1 MFFQDL
7 KNIKMKD
14 PAAKTYFEIIV
25 LYSGFHALTAYR
37 ISNFLYRIKIPF
49 LPVLIMAITKVF
61 TGIEIH
67 PAATIGRNFFI
78 DHGYGVVIGETT
90 EIGDN
95 VTIYQGVTLGGTG
108 KESGKR
114 HPSVGNNVVI
124 GAGAKILGS
133 FNVGDNVNIGANAVI
148 LSDVPSNSTVV
159 GIPGRI
165 VKVNG
170 EKLRESIY
178 NLDHIDLPDPIMKR
192 MKLIEREMHLI
203 VKEIKQSRE
212 NCKMR
217 AQDCGNY
224 KEKIEE

>member
-7 KNIKMKD
+7 KNIKRKD
-14 PAAKTYFEIIV
+14 PAAKTYLEII
-25 LYSGFHALTAYR
+25 LFYPGFHALTAYR
-37 ISNFLYRIKIPF
+37 IAHVLCKIKIPF
-49 LPVLIMAITKVF
+49 FPKLIMVLARFF

-67 PAATIGRNFFI
+67 PAARIGENFFI
-78 DHGYGVVIGETT
+78 DHGYGVVIGETA
-90 EIGDN
+90 EIGNN
-95 VTIYQGVTLGGTG
+95 VTLYQGVTLGGTG
-108 KESGKR
+108 KETGKR

-133 FNVGDNVNIGANAVI
+133 FSVGDNVNIGANAVV

-165 VKVNG
+165 VKMRG
-170 EKLRESIY
+170 EKVRESIS

-203 VKEIKQSRE
+203 VKELKQSRE
-212 NCKMR
+212 ICKTR
-217 AQDCGNY
+217 S
-224 KEKIEE
+224 KECDGRS